1 MIGRVASGDDLRMV
15 MRRFPSGVAVLTAE
29 VEGENFGATIGSLV
43 SLSLE
48 PPLVGVSIG
57 KQGSL
62 HEPLRRADG
71 FAVSL
76 LGEGQEAVAQ
86 HFARSGIPPVALWF
100 GMRTRPGVRGA
111 PLLDD
116 AIGWLECRTEAR
128 HDAGDHTLF
137 IGEVISLEL
146 GRDAPPLVYLRG
158 EYVAP

>member
-62 HEPLRRADG
+62 HEPLRRAQG

-76 LGEGQEAVAQ
+76 LGEGQEGIAQ
-86 HFARSGIPPVALWF
+86 HFGRSGIPPLVMWV
-100 GMRTRPGVRGA
+100 GVKVRAGPEGA
-111 PLLDD
+111 PLLED
-116 AIGWLECRTEAR
+116 AIGWLSCRTQAR
-128 HDAGDHTLF
+128 HDAGDHTF
-137 IGEVISLEL
+137 FVAEVISLEL
-146 GRDAPPLVYLRG
+146 GRNARPLVY
-158 EYVAP
+158 